1 MGGGGCRERVDR
13 MDVVKVC
20 LAAKSKQKNVR
31 KKEWKEEICG
41 GATKRNNSII
51 IDRDG

>member
-1 MGGGGCRERVDR
+1 MVGGGCRERVDR

-31 KKEWKEEICG
+31 KNLVERQKELI
-41 GATKRNNSII
+41 ASL
-51 IDRDG
+51 